1 MWYSCAEFQHYK
13 EDDVRKGMI
22 LAFGLVLLAGC
33 GNQGNKSSSV
43 PAEPKWKGAPYRLT
57 LDTKANDTKANDTK
71 ANNAKV
77 NKPNPAAIIPP
88 VKYTANPDALETR
101 AVLVIR
107 FAATTGS
114 DQDSH
119 LIIGTPLDVRGANG
133 TLPADYLERASKGLS
148 DYLAAR
154 CIQGNVK
161 ISVALARS
169 SLKPQANDAEVDA
182 ERLSDWVPFEA
193 VFKKPHS
200 KC

>member
-1 MWYSCAEFQHYK
+1 M
-13 EDDVRKGMI
+13 RKGMI
-22 LAFGLVLLAGC
+22 LAFGLILLAGC
-33 GNQGNKSSSV
+33 GPQGNKSSSA

-57 LDTKANDTKANDTK
+57 LDTKANDVQ
-71 ANNAKV
+71 ANNKKAKA
-77 NKPNPAAIIPP
+77 NPAAIAIPP

-119 LIIGTPLDVRGANG
+119 LIIGTPLDVRGADG
-133 TLPADYLERASKGLS
+133 ALPADYLERASKGLS

-169 SLKPQANDAEVDA
+169 SLKPQANDAEVDG